1 MRDIPDFGY
10 VTRFIY
16 KSTEI
21 IIIKNIFEI
30 KKVGKTFIKAIKTDI
45 LMEGTNLIDF
55 ISKNLKDVIIKDGD
69 IIVISSKIVSLSE
82 GRLVNLKNVQVSEV
96 GKALA
101 VEFCIN
107 EKFAQLIK
115 EEKVVGVGE
124 CGLDYFH
131 NNEEWQKEKQRENF
145 KKQIEFAKEFNKP
158 LVLHLRSQ
166 KDFDAYQE
174 ALEILD
180 FYGFNDKSER
190 SGIVHFFSANNIKIA
205 ENFIRK
211 GFYIAF
217 PGIITFNDFYDK
229 LIMDLPI
236 QKLLVETDSPYVAP
250 VPMRGKRNEPIFVE
264 YTAQK
269 IAQIK
274 NISLEKLAEETVKN
288 TKEVFNI

>member
-1 MRDIPDFGY
+1 MTKKPYLIDSHEHLQFDVFNEDRE
-10 VTRFIY
+10 
-16 KSTEI
+16 EI
-21 IIIKNIFEI
+21 ILRMKEKNIWGVNI
-30 KKVGKTFIKAIKTDI
+30 
-45 LMEGTNLIDF
+45 GTNFDF
-55 ISKNLKDVIIKDGD
+55 SVRAINLAKKWEFLFATIGLHPIHLFDSDFVDK
-69 IIVISSKIVSLSE
+69 SE
-82 GRLVNLKNVQVSEV
+82 GETKAEV
-96 GKALA
+96 F
-101 VEFCIN
+101 EE
-107 EKFAQLIK
+107 EKFIQLIK
-115 EEKVVGVGE
+115 EEKVVSVGE